1 MEVDALTQGLGAL
14 VYGVNGTHPATL
26 NMGGGSFTL
35 PQATTVPVTLLA
47 GNNTITFGNPG
58 TYAPDLDRIVIS
70 GDGSAVAPDFTTY
83 EAEAAQLSGTA
94 SVGGC
99 GFCSGGAYVGNYRA
113 GNQNAV
119 TFPAVTVAKAGTYQ
133 LQTDYTTHSRRP

>member
-1 MEVDALTQGLGAL
+1 MWGRQ
-14 VYGVNGTHPATL
+14 L
-26 NMGGGSFTL
+26 NL

-47 GNNTITFGNPG
+47 GNIRSPSQSR

-70 GDGSAVAPDFTTY
+70 SDGSAVAPDFTTY

-99 GFCSGGAYVGNYRA
+99 GFCSWWSLRRKLRCR
-113 GNQNAV
+113 NQNAV
-119 TFPAVTVAKAGTYQ
+119 TFLRLRSAKAGTYQ
-133 LQTDYTTHSRRP
+133 LEIDYTTSGLRTFYITSITVRPPS